1 MSIAIAPDIGRARML
16 GIHFQLDPVGTR
28 NDTEGFGAR
37 LAELRKAAGYTQV
50 ELAEALGMSQRMI
63 AYYESIE
70 NNPLAKILRLLAQT
84 LRVST
89 DELLGVSPPRSK
101 SPKRTV
107 RKSRGK
113 GSARR

>member
-1 MSIAIAPDIGRARML
+1 ML
-16 GIHFQLDPVGTR
+16 GIPFESDPVTIK
-28 NDTEGFGAR
+28 NDTEGFGTR
-37 LAELRKAAGYTQV
+37 LSELRKAAGYTQV

-70 NNPLAKILRLLAQT
+70 DNPLAKILRLLAQT

-101 SPKRTV
+101 SRRKTV
-107 RKSRGK
+107 RKSRSK
-113 GSARR
+113 GSARAK

>member
-1 MSIAIAPDIGRARML
+1 ML
-16 GIHFQLDPVGTR
+16 GNHFRSDPVGTR

-70 NNPLAKILRLLAQT
+70 DNPLAKILRLLAQT

-101 SPKRTV
+101 ARRKTA

-113 GSARR
+113 GRSRAR

>member
-1 MSIAIAPDIGRARML
+1 M
-16 GIHFQLDPVGTR
+16 GTKS
-28 NDTEGFGAR
+28 DTEGFGTR

-50 ELAEALGMSQRMI
+50 ELADALGMSQRMI

-70 NNPLAKILRLLAQT
+70 DNPLAKILRLLAQT

-89 DELLGVSPPRSK
+89 DELLGVSPPRSRSRRK
-101 SPKRTV
+101 VV
-107 RKSRGK
+107 RKSRSK

>member
-1 MSIAIAPDIGRARML
+1 MGTKNDTAEQG
-16 GIHFQLDPVGTR
+16 FGTR
-28 NDTEGFGAR
+28 
-37 LAELRKAAGYTQV
+37 LSELRKAAGYTQV

-70 NNPLAKILRLLAQT
+70 DNPLAKILRLLAQT

-101 SPKRTV
+101 SRRKSV

-113 GSARR
+113 GSARAR

>member
-1 MSIAIAPDIGRARML
+1 
-16 GIHFQLDPVGTR
+16 VGTK
-28 NDTEGFGAR
+28 NDTEGFGTR

-50 ELAEALGMSQRMI
+50 ELADALGMSQRMI

-70 NNPLAKILRLLAQT
+70 DNPLAKILRLLAQT

-89 DELLGVSPPRSK
+89 DELLGVSPPRSRSRRK
-101 SPKRTV
+101 AV
-107 RKSRGK
+107 RKSRSK